1 MLGAKPILLLT
12 LLCYTHLVT
21 AKEVAM
27 DDIKA
32 TLSTTQ
38 LDSFAGGII
47 GFVTHSISSY
57 SCLPSLVVPL
67 EVLDSTM
74 DLKTHLALHDCCFTP
89 TTHGV
94 CLGIDLL
101 KSSLLL
107 LISPMVEFS
116 LKYEALVLSS
126 NLNFESK

>member
-1 MLGAKPILLLT
+1 MLAVKPISLPT
-12 LLCYTHLVT
+12 QLCYTHLVT
-21 AKEVAM
+21 AKEVVM
-27 DDIKA
+27 DDTAA
-32 TLSTTQ
+32 TLSTAQ
-38 LDSFAGGII
+38 LDSFTGGII

-57 SCLPSLVVPL
+57 SCLPSLVVHL

-74 DLKTHLALHDCCFTP
+74 DLKTHLALTP